1 MNDALLRTFK
11 HDLRTPINH
20 IIGYSELLLEEA
32 NDAGDSAAV
41 SRLSAIHREG
51 QGLFELVESTVQ
63 ACTGEWNNSPHAQQ
77 LQAGSRPLVERI
89 LALSAPANGPEDDLL
104 LKIGQAAER
113 FSALV
118 EKTISS

>member
-1 MNDALLRTFK
+1 MNDVLLRTFK

-32 NDAGDSAAV
+32 TDAGDSAAV
-41 SRLSAIHREG
+41 SQLSAIHHEG
-51 QGLFELVESTVQ
+51 QGLFELVDRTVQ
-63 ACTGEWNNSPHAQQ
+63 ASGGQWNHSHARQ

-89 LALSAPANGPEDDLL
+89 LALSASANGHDDDLL
-104 LKIGQAAER
+104 QKIGQAAER

-118 EKTISS
+118 EKAVAS